1 MRCPKE
7 YRKDYKQI
15 ICNGLQGLAIL
26 AITYT
31 VFILLILKV
40 EGVI

>member
-1 MRCPKE
+1 MKCPKE
-7 YRKDYKQI
+7 YRKDYKKI
-15 ICNGLQGLAIL
+15 ILNGLQDLAIL
-26 AITYT
+26 AITYA